1 MATTG
6 SNVTRSIAQTAQYI
20 QEKWTR
26 DVQQPFDRILA
37 AAKLVQD
44 RSGLM
49 SDGGDLLNIP
59 FTGSVNARAKA
70 ASTAITYDSPEGTPV
85 TLAVDKHYYVGVLI
99 EDIAKVQ
106 SSYDLQA
113 AFKVRMAEALA
124 RQIDTDLMAL
134 YASAGTSVAGGAAID
149 DADILA
155 VLAALDASNTPASQR
170 YGIVGH
176 NTKIDLLGINKYNA
190 YDQTGKAGLVTST
203 KIGNNSSD
211 GGESSLDL
219 LGTVY
224 GLEIYHSGNV
234 PVSTT
239 GRNLFFHKKAI
250 NLAQQRKP
258 EFHMEYSVDQLGWK
272 TALDT
277 IYGVGVERAASVVEL
292 TRTTAA

>member
-26 DVQQPFDRILA
+26 DIQQPFDKVLA

-44 RSGLM
+44 RSGLV
-49 SDGGDLLNIP
+49 SDGGDIVNIP
-59 FTGSVNARAKA
+59 FAGSVNARAKA

-85 TLAVDKHYYVGVLI
+85 VLNIDKHYYVGVLI

-106 SSYDLQA
+106 SSYDLQT
-113 AFKVRMAEALA
+113 AFKQRMAEALA

-134 YASAGTSVAGGAAID
+134 YASAGTSIAGGAAID

-155 VLAALDASNTPASQR
+155 VVAAFDSSNTPPSER
-170 YGIVGH
+170 FGIVGH
-176 NTKIDLLGINKYNA
+176 NSKIDLLGINKYNA
-190 YDQTGKAGLVTST
+190 YDQTGKAGLVTSSR
-203 KIGNNSSD
+203 IGDN
-211 GGESSLDL
+211 GGEGSGALDL
-219 LGTVY
+219 LGSVY
-224 GLEIYHSGNV
+224 GMEIYHSGNV
-234 PVSTT
+234 ATSTT
-239 GRNLFFHKKAI
+239 GRNIFFHKRAI

-277 IYGVGVERAASVVEL
+277 IYGVGVERAASVIEL
-292 TRTTAA
+292 TRTTAP